1 MKRKEH
7 NIGSREQKLRCPV
20 CHARIHRDF
29 GSPQRGPLV
38 PQVGQLTQCD
48 HCRSMLE
55 YTSNGSSL
63 ALRVASQRRINK
75 FNQLAKD
82 THEFRLAELV
92 DYVRKYRRMPVT
104 AARL

>member
-7 NIGSREQKLRCPV
+7 NIGSREQKLPCPV
-20 CHARIHRDF
+20 CQARIHRDF
-29 GSPQRGPLV
+29 GFPQRGPLA

-48 HCRSMLE
+48 RCLSMLE

-63 ALRVASQRRINK
+63 ALRVASQGRIK
-75 FNQLAKD
+75 EFNRLAKD
-82 THEFRLAELV
+82 THEFCLAELV

-104 AARL
+104 AARR

>member
-7 NIGSREQKLRCPV
+7 NIRSREQKLRCPI
-20 CHARIHRDF
+20 CQARIHRDF

-38 PQVGQLTQCD
+38 PQAGQLTQCD
-48 HCRSMLE
+48 RCLSMLE
-55 YTSNGSSL
+55 YVLHESSL
-63 ALRVASQRRINK
+63 ALRLTSQRRINE

-82 THEFRLAELV
+82 THEFKLTELI

-104 AARL
+104 PGRL